1 MANSS
6 DVLKAIEKG
15 HAQQA
20 EINATMVGKIS
31 AIKNDLMDMRE
42 AQGLINTKVLGYLEN
57 DNKTSEKGIVNR
69 VKDLELFRKDW
80 EIKSK
85 VVVLLFI
92 IVGFLVSFWDRI
104 TGLKH

>member
-6 DVLKAIEKG
+6 DILKAIEKG
-15 HAQQA
+15 HVEQA
-20 EINATMVGKIS
+20 AINATMVGKIS
-31 AIKNDLMDMRE
+31 SITNDLADMRE

-69 VKDLELFRKDW
+69 VRDLEIFKKDW

-85 VVVLLFI
+85 VIILLFI
-92 IVGFLVSFWDRI
+92 IVGFLANFWDKI
-104 TGLKH
+104 TGIKH